1 MVPFAAFHFHPH
13 SSILGI
19 RGDSGVKAGT
29 EQYGLLA
36 QTAEQLAVNQRVGG
50 SIPSQSA
57 IQNRSEFWGRGT
69 DGEEVDK
76 AEEKRRHND

>member
-1 MVPFAAFHFHPH
+1 M
-13 SSILGI
+13 
-19 RGDSGVKAGT
+19 
-29 EQYGLLA
+29 LA

-50 SIPSQSA
+50 SIPSQPS
-57 IQNRSEFWGRGT
+57 IQNKSEFGERGT

>member
-1 MVPFAAFHFHPH
+1 M
-13 SSILGI
+13 LGI

-36 QTAEQLAVNQRVGG
+36 QSAEQLAVNQRVGG
-50 SIPSQSA
+50 SIPSQPA
-57 IQNRSEFWGRGT
+57 MQNRSEFGERGT